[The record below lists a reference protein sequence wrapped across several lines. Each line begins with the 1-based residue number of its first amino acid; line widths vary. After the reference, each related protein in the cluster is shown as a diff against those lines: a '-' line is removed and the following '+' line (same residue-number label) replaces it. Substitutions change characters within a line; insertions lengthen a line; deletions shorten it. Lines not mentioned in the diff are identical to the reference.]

1 MAQFEPIIVK
11 LVSYEAENKGEETEM
26 KNYITTP
33 IYYVNG
39 EAHIG
44 HAYTTFIAD
53 TLARHSRLLGN
64 ETYFL
69 TGTDEHGQKIEEA
82 AKKLNK
88 PTQQFADEISA
99 TFKNLWDSF
108 DISYDQFIRTT
119 DEKHK
124 HGVQAAFLKMV
135 EKGDIYKD
143 FYEGNYCVS
152 CETFFP
158 ESQLMDGGC
167 CPDCGRATTIL
178 KEESYFF
185 RLSKYEQPLLDYYE
199 AHNDF
204 ILPKSR
210 KNEVISFV
218 KGGLHDLSVTRTSFN
233 WGVHLPES
241 LNDPK
246 HVMYVWLDAL
256 MNYVTALGY
265 GNGEENMD
273 FWPATTQLVGK
284 DILRFHAI
292 YWPAFLMSLDLPLP
306 KHIGAHGWWTRD
318 GEKMSKSKGNVVD
331 PIEVAKHYGVE
342 NFRYFMMREVP
353 FGQDGDF
360 SQRALI
366 DRMNSDLSNDLGNL
380 LNRVIGMSEKYSDF
394 MIDSVDVLKYHSK
407 EIDDAHVIITSL
419 EEYMKDL
426 QLHRYLEELWKV
438 FTIGNKAIEEHA
450 PWVKIKEGRT
460 DEALATVAL
469 VANLLAKASMMLH
482 SIMPHTTT
490 TVANALGFEIN
501 TTSYNDL
508 ILNKDLLKT
517 FTIKKIP
524 PLFPRVDEPL
534 MDEAPKAM
542 MTEEPAIIMTVT
554 KTEEKKV
561 TTVPEEGLITIDQ
574 FFQTSLKIGTVIE
587 AQEVPKSSK
596 LLRLQVDL
604 GEEVPRQIVAGIK
617 EYYSAESLVG
627 TQVCVVANLKP
638 AKLMGLLSEG
648 MLLAAKDADGLSLI
662 RPEKPRAIG
671 SSIG

>member
-1 MAQFEPIIVK
+1 
-11 LVSYEAENKGEETEM
+11 M

-53 TLARHSRLLGN
+53 ALARHSRLIGN

-69 TGTDEHGQKIEEA
+69 TGTDEHGQKIEES
-82 AKKLNK
+82 AKKQNK

-99 TFKNLWDSF
+99 TFRNLWDEF
-108 DISYDQFIRTT
+108 GVSYDQFIRTT
-119 DEKHK
+119 DAAHK
-124 HGVQAAFLKMV
+124 KGVQAAFAKMV
-135 EKGDIYKD
+135 ENGDVYKD

-167 CPDCGRATTIL
+167 CPDCGRATTIV

-185 RLSKYEQPLLDYYE
+185 RLSKYEKPLLEYYE
-199 AHNDF
+199 AHPEF

-210 KNEVISFV
+210 RNEVMSFV
-218 KGGLHDLSVTRTSFN
+218 KSGLNDLSVTRTSFS
-233 WGVHLPES
+233 WGVPLPES
-241 LNDPK
+241 LNEPK

-265 GNGEENMD
+265 GTDEAKMS
-273 FWPATTQLVGK
+273 FWPANVQLVGK

-292 YWPAFLMSLDLPLP
+292 YWPAFLMSLGLPLP

-331 PIEVAKHYGVE
+331 PREVAKHYGAE

-366 DRMNSDLSNDLGNL
+366 DRLNSDLSNDLGNL
-380 LNRVIGMSEKYSDF
+380 LNRIIGMSEKYSDF
-394 MIDSVDVLKYHSK
+394 RIDSVDVEKYHAR
-407 EIDDAHVIITSL
+407 ELNDAHAILDSLPPYL
-419 EEYMKDL
+419 EEL

-450 PWVKIKEGRT
+450 PWAKIKEGRT

-469 VANLLAKASMMLH
+469 VANLLAKASVMLH
-482 SIMPHTTT
+482 GIMPNTTAT
-490 TVANALGFEIN
+490 IADALGFAIN
-501 TTSYNDL
+501 TQSYNDL
-508 ILNKDLLKT
+508 IKNKKLLAP

-524 PLFPRVDEPL
+524 PLFPRVEEPL
-534 MDEAPKAM
+534 MPEAPKAM
-542 MTEEPAIIMTVT
+542 IEEAPKAAEP
-554 KTEEKKV
+554 KKEEKKES
-561 TTVPEEGLITIDQ
+561 TVSGEGLITIDQ
-574 FFQTSLKIGTVIE
+574 FFQTSLKVGTVLE
-587 AQEVPKSSK
+587 AEEVPKSSK
-596 LLRLQVDL
+596 LLKLRVDL
-604 GEEVPRQIVAGIK
+604 GEDSPRQIIAGIR

-638 AKLMGLLSEG
+638 AKLMGMLSEG
-648 MLLAAKDADGLSLI
+648 MILAAKDSEGLCLV
-662 RPEKPRAIG
+662 RPEKPRASG

>member
-1 MAQFEPIIVK
+1 
-11 LVSYEAENKGEETEM
+11 M

-99 TFKNLWDSF
+99 TFKNLWDRF

-124 HGVQAAFLKMV
+124 QGVQAAFLKMV

-185 RLSKYEQPLLDYYE
+185 KLSKYEKPLLEYYE
-199 AHNDF
+199 AHSDF

-233 WGVHLPES
+233 WGIHLPES

-394 MIDSVDVLKYHSK
+394 VIDSVDVLKYHSK
-407 EIDDAHVIITSL
+407 EIDDAHTVINTL

-426 QLHRYLEELWKV
+426 QLHRYLEELWKI

-469 VANLLAKASMMLH
+469 VANLLAKASVMLH
-482 SIMPHTTT
+482 SIMPHTTA
-490 TVANALGFEIN
+490 TVADALGFEIN
-501 TTSYNDL
+501 TASYTDL
-508 ILNKDLLKT
+508 ILNKALLKT

-542 MTEEPAIIMTVT
+542 MQEAPVVTIVTT

-596 LLRLQVDL
+596 LLRLQIDL